1 MKKSYLLT
9 MIWIWGASLQAQYYY
24 IISLQKGNPGNLNQD
39 LEYPVGGGLTTG
51 WTVIHD
57 GNAASGP
64 QWSSVRSIP
73 FTFSFNGNPVT
84 HYKVST
90 SGILT
95 FDTAAVSLPPY
106 GRLSLPNSGV
116 PDNSVCITGIS
127 SLEPNDKIVTKT
139 FGTAP
144 NRQHW
149 IFFSSYS
156 NTTASCWT
164 YWSIVLEE
172 TTNRIHVVDQRN
184 ACASSLF
191 SVGLQINSTTAIM
204 VTPSPNLTSKA
215 QTNPAP
221 DDNEY
226 YTFIYGTQPER
237 DAAGATITTASIL
250 ALTQAPFTISGTFGN
265 LGSATITKAT
275 VNYSINNG
283 PAVSA
288 TLTNLNFQPLTL
300 ATFNHPT
307 TWNPGTAANYTVKM
321 WLSGINDQNDQNNAN
336 DTITKVINVVP
347 ALTQRRPL
355 MEVFSSS
362 TCAPCAPAN
371 ASFKALMDQQP
382 PDHFTVIKYQ
392 MSWPGTGDPYYTQEG
407 GDRRTFYGVNSI
419 PNMQIDGGWNQHAG
433 QATQAILDQFRAVP
447 SFVNI
452 NATSTRNGQTINAQ
466 ISVSPV
472 ADLTGNIRLFAA
484 IKETQ
489 TTQNVKTNGETVFY
503 DVFKKFMTPSTG
515 QVVTNLNAGTTQT
528 FNLSYTFN
536 GTYILPPNATQP
548 VNHATN
554 HTVENF
560 NNLRVVVWLQD
571 MTSKQ
576 VLQSTQATMSMV
588 GVDESE
594 SRDFKLYPNPAKDQL
609 NVDIQSLT
617 HIDNFKWKVLH
628 VNGQV
633 LMSGSKST
641 DAKLLLD
648 VSSLPAGLYIL
659 EIESGSQVVVRSK
672 FQKL

>member
-1 MKKSYLLT
+1 MKKSYLLSILVAIANT
-9 MIWIWGASLQAQYYY
+9 LQGQYYY
-24 IISLQKGNPGNLNQD
+24 IIGLQKGNPGNLNPD

-57 GNAASGP
+57 GNAVSGP

-73 FTFSFNGNPVT
+73 FSFSFNGNPVT

-95 FDTAAVSLPPY
+95 FDTAATSLPPY
-106 GRLSLPNSGV
+106 GRLTLPNSGV
-116 PDNSVCITGIS
+116 PNNSVCITGIS
-127 SLEPNDKIVTKT
+127 SLEANDKIVTKT

-149 IFFSSYS
+149 IFFTSYS
-156 NTTASCWT
+156 SNNSASCFT

-191 SVGLQINSTTAIM
+191 SVGLQVNSTTVIM
-204 VTPSPNLTSKA
+204 VATSPNLTSKA

-226 YTFIYGTQPER
+226 YTFIYGTQPQR
-237 DAAGATITTASIL
+237 DAAGATITTAGIL

-288 TLTNLNFQPLTL
+288 TLTNLNFQPLTI

-392 MSWPGTGDPYYTQEG
+392 MSWPGTGDPYYTPEG
-407 GDRRTFYGVNSI
+407 GDRRTFYGVNSV

-433 QATQAILDQFRAVP
+433 QATQAIIDQFRAVP

-452 NATSTRNGQTINAQ
+452 NATSTRNGQTISAQ
-466 ISVSPV
+466 INVSPV
-472 ADLTGNIRLFAA
+472 ANLTGNIRLFAA

-503 DVFKKFMTPSTG
+503 DIFKKFMTPSTG

-571 MTSKQ
+571 MTTKQ
-576 VLQSTQATMSMV
+576 VLQSTQATLSMV
-588 GVDESE
+588 GIDEVE
-594 SRDFKLYPNPAKDQL
+594 SKVIKIYPNPTKDQL
-609 NVDIQSLT
+609 NVDLKSLT
-617 HIDNFKWKVLH
+617 DFNKIQWKVLH

-633 LMSGSKST
+633 LMNGSET
-641 DAKLLLD
+641 ADAKLTLD
-648 VSSLPAGLYIL
+648 VSSLPTGLYIL
-659 EIESGSQVVVRSK
+659 EIGNGSQVLRSK
-672 FQKL
+672 FQRL